1 MRTLLSKLQTGL
13 SRIGYLLMA
22 TALACVLGVIEM
34 VQTQRGRR
42 VLGALTLVAL
52 VVGTLVARPIRSV
65 PPGEAAVRVNRL
77 TGGVAILDEG
87 WIVVVPGL
95 HEFRRYPLH
104 DQVYRPA
111 DAAHAGGTG
120 AFQSVEGLS
129 VGVDVS
135 VRWALD
141 PERMTQAARL
151 RPEEI
156 GAELVVPTVDG
167 ALHGAFAQHTVREI
181 FATQRA
187 PIQKALEDDL
197 RQTLAKDG
205 VIVKAVVI
213 GSIDLPEKYKA
224 GLEALLSEELA
235 AEKMR
240 YTLELKEKSIKAT
253 ELEAEADKV
262 RRQKAAEAAGAEQ
275 VIAARSQEEAMAH
288 VLPLKEKEIDE
299 KRLEAEAAKVSRLKA
314 AEANAEA
321 RRIEA
326 GGEADSRRK
335 LADSDAYR
343 LEVTG
348 KASTEQMAREAAL
361 LAKNPLLI
369 QKTLADKLSDKISV
383 IIAPPN
389 AGGFIAGNLLG
400 GGGSS
405 SGGGAAAPQPAKP
418 DDEDR

>member
-1 MRTLLSKLQTGL
+1 MQSLVSKIQSGCK
-13 SRIGYLLMA
+13 RIGYLIKA

-42 VLGALTLVAL
+42 VLGALTLVA
-52 VVGTLVARPIRSV
+52 VAGGFVIARPIRSV
-65 PPGEAAVRVNRL
+65 PLGEAAVRVNRW
-77 TGGVAILDEG
+77 TGGVTILDEG
-87 WIVVVPGL
+87 WVLVVPGV

-111 DAAHAGGTG
+111 DASRVAGAG

-129 VGVDVS
+129 IGIDVT

-141 PERMTQAARL
+141 PERMSQAARL
-151 RPEEI
+151 RPDQI
-156 GAELVVPTVDG
+156 GDELVKPTVDG
-167 ALHGAFAQHTVREI
+167 ALHSTFAQHTVREI
-181 FATQRA
+181 FASARA
-187 PIQKALEDDL
+187 PIQKAIEDGL
-197 RQTLAKDG
+197 RASLAKDG
-205 VIVKAVVI
+205 VIIKAVMI
-213 GSIDLPEKYKA
+213 GSIELPEKYKT
-224 GLEALLSEELA
+224 GLEAVLSEELST
-235 AEKMR
+235 EKMR
-240 YTLELKEKSIKAT
+240 YTLELKEKTIKQT

-262 RRQKAAEAAGAEQ
+262 RREKAAEATGAEQ
-275 VIAARSQEEAMAH
+275 IIAAKSQEEAMKH
-288 VLPLKEKEIDE
+288 VLPLKEKEIDQ
-299 KRLEAEAAKVSRLKA
+299 KRLEAEAAKVTRIKE
-314 AEANAEA
+314 AEGNAEA

-389 AGGFIAGNLLG
+389 TNGFFASGLLG
-400 GGGSS
+400 G
-405 SGGGAAAPQPAKP
+405 AAPSPPTGPAGPAKP
-418 DDEDR
+418 ASDE